1 MLTLKQMWE
10 LTLYRHSC
18 LIFLLICN
26 ILGTLYGFIWYGD
39 QLAKTH
45 LGISCHLYQIAQSL
59 HFFVYCY
66 YLSHFNKHIPFVE
79 ALAFVTLLKYGL
91 WAVIM
96 NILMINLDHNITI
109 MNVFLIMSHGIMAI
123 EPFISILV

>member
-1 MLTLKQMWE
+1 MGVNLISTL
-10 LTLYRHSC
+10 LLN
-18 LIFLLICN
+18 LLLICN

-39 QLAKTH
+39 QLAKTPWYF
-45 LGISCHLYQIAQSL
+45 LPFIPDSPIASL
-59 HFFVYCY
+59 FVYCY

-109 MNVFLIMSHGIMAI
+109 MNVLIMSHGIMAI
-123 EPFISILV
+123 EAIYFYPRLKLGLVVY